1 MKIIGVTGSIAAGKT
16 ILSQSL
22 AHNRRGAIF
31 NADKAIHQLLE
42 TEAATKIC
50 ELFPTVRNPKS
61 EKLTVNRKKLG
72 EIVFSDNDALGQ
84 LEKILHP
91 MVKQKILAFIKKAYI
106 QNHKFIILD
115 IPLLFENKLDKY
127 CDIIVLADVPNYV
140 QKRRLEKIRKLDLEI
155 QKSILS
161 RQLSLQEKRKYIK
174 KYSGIIVRMNQDIA
188 SVRRQVLHIKKELKI

>member
-22 AHNRRGAIF
+22 AHDRGGAIF
-31 NADKAIHQLLE
+31 NADKAIHELLE
-42 TEAATKIC
+42 TDASLRIC
-50 ELFPTVRNPKS
+50 ELFPTVQNPKS
-61 EKLTVNRKKLG
+61 ATLKINRKKLG
-72 EIVFSDNDALGQ
+72 KIVFSDSHALSQ

-91 MVKQKILAFIKKAYI
+91 MIKQKILSFIKKAYI
-106 QNHKFIILD
+106 QNYKFIILD
-115 IPLLFENKLDKY
+115 IPLLFENKLEKY
-127 CDIIVLADVPNYV
+127 CDIIILADVPDYV
-140 QKRRLEKIRKLDLEI
+140 QKRRLEKIRKLDLQT

-188 SVRRQVLHIKKELKI
+188 SIRRQVIHIKKELKI

>member
-22 AHNRRGAIF
+22 AYNRGGAIF
-31 NADKAIHQLLE
+31 NADKAIHDLLE
-42 TEAATKIC
+42 TNASVKIC
-50 ELFPTVRNPKS
+50 ELFPMVRNPQP
-61 EKLTVNRKKLG
+61 EKLKINRKKLAK
-72 EIVFSDNDALGQ
+72 IVFSNSAALAQ

-91 MVKQKILAFIKKAYI
+91 MVKQRILSFIKKAYI
-106 QNHKFIILD
+106 QNYKFIILD
-115 IPLLFENKLDKY
+115 IPLLFENKLEKY
-127 CDIIVLADVPNYV
+127 CDIIILADVPDYV
-140 QKRRLEKIRKLDLEI
+140 QKRRLEKIRKLDLQT

>member
-16 ILSQSL
+16 ILSESL
-22 AHNRRGAIF
+22 AHNRGRVLF
-31 NADKAIHQLLE
+31 SADKAIHQLLE
-42 TEAATKIC
+42 TDAALRIC
-50 ELFPTVRNPKS
+50 ELFPTVQNPKK
-61 EKLTVNRKKLG
+61 EKLKINRKKLAK
-72 EIVFSDNDALGQ
+72 IVFSDSAALAQ

-115 IPLLFENKLDKY
+115 IPLLFENKLHKY
-127 CDIIVLADVPNYV
+127 CDIIILADVPDYV
-140 QKRRLEKIRKLDLEI
+140 QKRRLEKIRKLDLET